1 MIRIK
6 IAWKIFKLNRK
17 IRRYWKNQEK
27 EWLTEIKSLAAVK

>member
-17 IRRYWKNQEK
+17 IYRYWKNQEK
-27 EWLTEIKSLAAVK
+27 EWLTEIKFIATVK